1 MENISLAPDVK
12 AFLQNQVAAG
22 VYKTLSDAINAN
34 ISLII
39 VQTSMAKKRKDIISS
54 EIKKGLDDISN
65 GQVLDGFEFMD
76 NLIAEYEK

>member
-39 VQTSMAKKRKDIISS
+39 VQTSMAKKRKDIIST